1 METRAIHTFDIS
13 GTDQRKIRFPII
25 RELFQLTTGN
35 APNGKNGKLDFLA
48 VQRRINSFKETISRL
63 DDTRSSK
70 KLNEDFLRLDEI
82 TYSEYRVS
90 ADKFYQ
96 KLQRLLVE
104 FELCSDDEISKI
116 KKPGDNDEYY
126 SISYQIE
133 SLTISICITF
143 SYMLNKQTIVETQ
156 FYNFIL

>member
-13 GTDQRKIRFPII
+13 GAEKRKIRFPVI

-48 VQRRINSFKETISRL
+48 VQRRINSFKEAISRL

-70 KLNEDFLRLDEI
+70 KLNQDFLRLDEI
-82 TYSEYRVS
+82 TYSQYRDS

-96 KLQRLLVE
+96 NLQRLLVE
-104 FELCSDDEISKI
+104 FELCSEDEITKI
-116 KKPGDNDEYY
+116 KKPSTGDEYCA
-126 SISYQIE
+126 ISYQIE

-143 SYMLNKQTIVETQ
+143 TYMLDKQTVVETQ
-156 FYNFIL
+156 FYNFIM

>member
-1 METRAIHTFDIS
+1 METRAVHTFDIS
-13 GTDQRKIRFPII
+13 GTDQSKIRFPII

-35 APNGKNGKLDFLA
+35 VPNGKNGKLDFLA
-48 VQRRINSFKETISRL
+48 VQRRINSFKEAISRL

-116 KKPGDNDEYY
+116 KKPSHNDEYY